1 MTHDRPGEVD
11 VILGPI
17 EEIPMNKIL
26 TTCALLLGPIATKS
40 GLDQKGEAVDRR
52 QPLLEYSIVGS
63 SSCGT
68 RPCYREVMNSIPV
81 QAFLLDLAKGPA
93 KLHAADAALQD
104 TSVSVADLLTLR
116 LIRRE
121 GDQYF
126 LNFALFT
133 AADVTRIRETSERY
147 ADGLA
152 ATFLARRKEIE
163 TVLGSYDAPGV
174 DSKAVAYFLLGC
186 ASLDWDGLN
195 LTAEKGYRK
204 STEERPDGNYVPV
217 AQEIAN
223 ASLERIYWGSHNL
236 TLNGITFTSFG
247 DHHSLPRYMFPDLL
261 WQTPSYSSSYPDA
274 LKSAL
279 EQLLTESLNR
289 DVHKMGRIML
299 ALREGQKSSRDL
311 ARAAN
316 ATMSK
321 AKALLRVLVA
331 LDYVREDNGLYQ
343 AQIPVL
349 TKRDEAMAREILAI
363 GNQVM
368 GQWLSQNYEKTKAEL
383 DDLSFTRSGVPFA
396 EGYTMV
402 WHYLFGITNRKLVEA
417 GMFADP
423 YAITRRYKG
432 AIAAVYDMALP

>member
-1 MTHDRPGEVD
+1 
-11 VILGPI
+11 
-17 EEIPMNKIL
+17 MNKIL
-26 TTCALLLGPIATKS
+26 TTCVLLLGPIATES
-40 GLDQKGEAVDRR
+40 SWDQKGEAVARR

-63 SSCGT
+63 SSCSK

-81 QAFLLDLAKGPA
+81 QAFLLELAKGPA
-93 KLHAADAALQD
+93 KLQVADAALQD
-104 TSVSVADLLTLR
+104 TPVSVEDLLTLR

-133 AADVTRIRETSERY
+133 ASDVNRIRETSERY

-163 TVLGSYDAPGV
+163 TILGSYDAPGV

-186 ASLDWDGLN
+186 ASLDWEGLN
-195 LTAEKGYRK
+195 LTAAMGYRK
-204 STEERPDGNYVPV
+204 TTEERPDGNYVPV

-236 TLNGITFTSFG
+236 SLDGITFTSFG
-247 DHHSLPRYMFPDLL
+247 DHHSMPRYMFPDLL
-261 WQTPSYSSSYPDA
+261 WQTPSYSSSFPDA
-274 LKSAL
+274 LKAAL
-279 EQLLTESLNR
+279 EQLLTESFNQ

-299 ALREGQKSSRDL
+299 TLRDGQKSSTDL
-311 ARAAN
+311 ARSAN
-316 ATMSK
+316 ATVSK
-321 AKALLRVLVA
+321 AKMLLRVLVA
-331 LDYVREDNGLYQ
+331 LDYVREDNGLYR
-343 AQIPVL
+343 AHIPVL

-368 GQWLSQNYEKTKAEL
+368 GQWLSQNYEKIKAEL
-383 DDLSFTRSGVPFA
+383 DDLSFMRNGVPFE

-423 YAITRRYKG
+423 YATTRSHKG
-432 AIAAVYDMALP
+432 AIAAVYDMALL